1 MSILH
6 RYLIRNLLAGF
17 AAAAG
22 LLIPLFTT
30 FNLINELEDVTPT
43 GYHWTQALLVVVMT
57 IPRSLI
63 DLGPFIA
70 LLGGIVG
77 LGQLSKTLELTAIR
91 GAGVSVRHIALV
103 ILGAGLCAALLS
115 GAFDQWVASPLQQ
128 RAQEIKSTA
137 QAQGGEGE
145 NSGNNL
151 WARNNNEF
159 ITVRYLNSDNQ
170 PVDIEIFD
178 YNPDLTLRSY
188 LYAQTATIGRQGIW
202 DLRNVTEKQW
212 NNGAET
218 VSHLDQLQWKS
229 IFTDVRL
236 KDLTQPS
243 DSFSVSQLRHY
254 ISYLQT
260 TGQPDNEFR
269 IALWKK
275 AGQPLLIIAMILLA
289 VPFTFSA
296 PRSTGAGAR
305 LAVGVIVGLLTYI
318 AYQIILNLGLLL
330 SLNAALTA
338 VAPPLVIL
346 LLALWLVSRFDRQ
359 QPA

>member
-1 MSILH
+1 MSIIN

-17 AAAAG
+17 VAAAG

-43 GYHWTQALLVVVMT
+43 GYHWTQALWVVVMT
-57 IPRSLI
+57 IPRSLL

-91 GAGVSVRHIALV
+91 GAGVSVRQIARV
-103 ILGAGLCAALLS
+103 ILGAGLCAAFLS

-128 RAQEIKSTA
+128 RAQEIKSSA
-137 QAQGGEGE
+137 QAQGGAGE

-151 WARNNNEF
+151 WARKNNEF
-159 ITVRYLNSDNQ
+159 ITVRYLNQANQ

-188 LYAQTATIGRQGIW
+188 IYAKTAIPGRQGIW
-202 DLRNVTEKQW
+202 ALRHVTEKQW
-212 NNGAET
+212 DNGTET
-218 VSHLDQLQWKS
+218 VTHPDNLQWKS
-229 IFTDVRL
+229 VFSGVRL

-243 DSFSVSQLRHY
+243 DSFTVSQLRHY
-254 ISYLQT
+254 IRYLQN
-260 TGQPDNEFR
+260 TGQPDTEFR

-305 LAVGVIVGLLTYI
+305 LALGVIVGLLTYI
-318 AYQIILNLGLLL
+318 VYQIVLNLGLLL
-330 SLNAALTA
+330 SFNPALTA
-338 VAPPLVIL
+338 VGPPLLML

-359 QPA
+359 Q

>member
-1 MSILH
+1 MNIIN
-6 RYLIRNLLAGF
+6 RYLIRSLLAGF
-17 AAAAG
+17 MAAAG

-30 FNLINELEDVTPT
+30 FNLINELEDVTPG

-57 IPRSLI
+57 IPRSLV

-91 GAGVSVRHIALV
+91 SSGVSVRNIAGV
-103 ILGAGLCAALLS
+103 ILGAGLIAALLT

-128 RAQEIKSTA
+128 QALALKTSA
-137 QAQGGEGE
+137 QAKGGEGADT
-145 NSGNNL
+145 GNNL
-151 WARNNNEF
+151 WARNDNQF
-159 ITVRYLNSDNQ
+159 ITVRYLDSNSQ
-170 PVDIEIFD
+170 PVDIEIFE

-188 LYAQTATIGRQGIW
+188 LYAQTAVIGKQGIW
-202 DLRNVTEKQW
+202 TLHNVNQKKWT
-212 NNGAET
+212 NGQES
-218 VSHLDQLQWKS
+218 VSHLDQLAWKS
-229 IFTDVRL
+229 IFTDVHL
-236 KDLTQPS
+236 KDLTQPA

-254 ISYLQT
+254 IRYLQS

-275 AGQPLLIIAMILLA
+275 AGTPLLIIAMVLLA

-305 LAVGVIVGLLTYI
+305 LALGVIVGLLTYI
-318 AYQIILNLGLLL
+318 LYQIILNLGLLL
-330 SLNAALTA
+330 SLAPAVTALG
-338 VAPPLVIL
+338 PPLLIL
-346 LLALWLVSRFDRQ
+346 MLALLLVSRFDRQ
-359 QPA
+359 Q